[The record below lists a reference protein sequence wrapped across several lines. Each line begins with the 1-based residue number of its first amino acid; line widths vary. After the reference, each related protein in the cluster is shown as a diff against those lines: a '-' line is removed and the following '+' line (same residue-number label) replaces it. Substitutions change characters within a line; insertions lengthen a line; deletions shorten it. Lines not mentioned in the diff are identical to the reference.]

1 MLTRDTESAT
11 KCTICN
17 SWIDKSFHVHSKTMC
32 PECIYKNHQKKE
44 EEDYDGS

>member
-17 SWIDKSFHVHSKTMC
+17 SWIDKSWHNVSETVC
-32 PECIYKNHQKKE
+32 PTCVIGTDFGHDKAGEKA
-44 EEDYDGS
+44 